1 MNSYLIPANTK
12 RSMLIFGMFTV
23 RDLILFA
30 SGVVVTTILLLIFNL
45 NNMTLAVISLLPA
58 LVTGFMVWPIPNYH
72 NVLTLLISCVEF
84 FTNQRKFKWK
94 GWCVPHEEEKK

>member
-23 RDLILFA
+23 RDLILFT

-84 FTNQRKFKWK
+84 LQVKESLNGRLV
-94 GWCVPHEEEKK
+94 CSS

>member
-23 RDLILFA
+23 RDLILFT

-84 FTNQRKFKWK
+84 FTSQRKFKWK